1 MAEKKYKNILVDAM
15 MHLGDL
21 IHATSVIPL
30 LKKLYPGCKV
40 SFLVEPGLVSLFEN
54 IDGVEHV
61 ISYSYKSKGDYL
73 AVFKMGKELKKYNF
87 DLSISLDPRTR
98 LAAMM
103 WIANI
108 PTRVGSRSIF
118 WNESGIERFF
128 FTDYVEWG
136 SYICKEH
143 PAAENFQKLIKLFA
157 DADDDKFY
165 KPKFAVS
172 QKNDIDYINCKLN
185 KLPKSDFKI
194 AFCVKTV
201 DEARNW
207 APERFAELMNKII
220 EKYKAD
226 IIITG
231 VKSDNDTAE
240 QIIASVKDKNKIL
253 NLCGKTNLKQLN
265 ALFSKM
271 NFLINFDNG
280 MGHFAAAAGCSTI
293 TLFSNALPTQFTPLH
308 DKTLIVQS
316 GLDCIANCNKKLR
329 KTCGL
334 KCLEAVTVDK
344 VMEKV
349 DMMIKSLGA
358 EK

>member
-1 MAEKKYKNILVDAM
+1 MAEKIYRNILVDAM

-30 LKKLYPGCKV
+30 LKELYPGCKV

-61 ISYSYKSKGDYL
+61 IPYSYKSKGDYL

-118 WNESGIERFF
+118 LNESGIERFF

-136 SYICKEH
+136 GYVCKEH

-157 DADDDKFY
+157 GINDENFY
-165 KPKFAVS
+165 KPKFAVP
-172 QKNDIDYINCKLN
+172 KKVDIDYIDYMLKE
-185 KLPKSDFKI
+185 LPKSDLKI
-194 AFCVKTV
+194 AFCVKTLEV
-201 DEARNW
+201 SKNW
-207 APERFAELMNKII
+207 PLDNFADLINQINSN
-220 EKYKAD
+220 YNTS

-231 VKSDNDTAE
+231 VKSDYKDAE
-240 QIIASVKDKNKIL
+240 YLISKVKSKNIF
-253 NLCGKTNLKQLN
+253 NLCGKTNLTQLN
-265 ALFSKM
+265 ALYNKM
-271 NFLINFDNG
+271 NFLINCDNG
-280 MGHFAAAAGCSTI
+280 SGHFAAAAGCPAI
-293 TLFSNALPTQFTPLH
+293 TLFSNALPRQFTPLH

-316 GLDCIANCNKKLR
+316 CLDCVENCNKKLR

-334 KCLEAVTVDK
+334 KCLEAITVDK

-349 DMMIKSLGA
+349 DMMIKSL
-358 EK
+358 

>member
-1 MAEKKYKNILVDAM
+1 MAEKIYKNILMDAM

-30 LKKLYPGCKV
+30 LKELYPGCKV
-40 SFLVEPGLVSLFEN
+40 SFLVEPGLVGLFEN
-54 IDGVEHV
+54 IAGVEY
-61 ISYSYKSKGDYL
+61 IIPYSYKSKGDYL
-73 AVFKMGKELKKYNF
+73 AVFKMGRELKKYNF

-103 WIANI
+103 WVAGI

-136 SYICKEH
+136 GYVCKEH

-157 DADDDKFY
+157 GIKDENFY
-165 KPKFAVS
+165 KPKFAVP
-172 QKNDIDYINCKLN
+172 KKEDVDYIDN
-185 KLPKSDFKI
+185 KLKNLSNADLKI

-231 VKSDNDTAE
+231 VKSDNDTANK
-240 QIIASVKDKNKIL
+240 IIASIKEKNKVL
-253 NLCGKTNLKQLN
+253 NLCGETNLKQLN

-280 MGHFAAAAGCSTI
+280 MGHFAAAAGCPTI
-293 TLFSNALPTQFTPLH
+293 TLFSSALPKQFTPLH

-316 GLDCIANCNKKLR
+316 GLECVANCNKKLR
-329 KTCGL
+329 KNCGL

-344 VMEKV
+344 VMQKV
-349 DMMIKSLGA
+349 DDMVKSL
-358 EK
+358 

>member
-1 MAEKKYKNILVDAM
+1 MTEKIYKNILVDAM

-21 IHATSVIPL
+21 IHAASVIPL
-30 LKKLYPGCKV
+30 LKKIYPGCKV
-40 SFLVEPGLVSLFEN
+40 SFLVEPGLVGLFEN

-61 ISYSYKSKGDYL
+61 IPYSYKSKGDYL
-73 AVFKMGKELKKYNF
+73 AVFKMGKKLKKYNF

-103 WIANI
+103 WVAGI
-108 PTRVGSRSIF
+108 PIRVGSRSIF

-136 SYICKEH
+136 GYVCKDH

-157 DADDDKFY
+157 GINDENFY
-165 KPKFAVS
+165 KPKFALP
-172 QKNDIDYINCKLN
+172 QKVDINYIDN
-185 KLPKSDFKI
+185 KLKELPKADLKI

-207 APERFAELMNKII
+207 PAECFADLMNQII
-220 EKYKAD
+220 AKYKAN

-231 VKSDNDTAE
+231 VKSDNDTAND
-240 QIIASVKDKNKIL
+240 IIVSIKDKNEIL
-253 NLCGKTNLKQLN
+253 NLCGKTNLTQLN

-280 MGHFAAAAGCSTI
+280 MGHFAAAAGCPTI

-316 GLDCIANCNKKLR
+316 GLDCVVNCNKKLR

-334 KCLEAVTVDK
+334 KCLKAVTVDK
-344 VMEKV
+344 VMGKV
-349 DMMIKSLGA
+349 DEMVKNL
-358 EK
+358 